1 MSAITTEIAAAIGQ
15 IGIASLS
22 VYDNGVPTDARAP
35 YVALWSG
42 VATPDVR
49 TLSGAAR
56 QSSGLWQAVC
66 VSNKLNGVCMI
77 ATALIDALDGTRIGG
92 EIATCPFA
100 SSPQKDTSD
109 PSDTVWT
116 VTIDIAQKGA
126 R

>member
-56 QSSGLWQAVC
+56 QSSGLWQVVC
-66 VSNKLNGVCMI
+66 VSNTLTGVRLI
-77 ATALIDALDGTRIGG
+77 AAAVIDAMDGHRIGG
-92 EIATCPFA
+92 TMTRTPFV

-109 PSDTVWT
+109 PSATVWT
-116 VTIDIAQKGA
+116 VTIDITQKG
-126 R
+126 